1 MRLFGILLTF
11 FCLVAGGAYVYFGA
25 QDYKGRQETNA
36 RVLRHLIL
44 LQGLPAE
51 GADFSPE
58 DETPF
63 EVRLTT
69 GESSR
74 TVSKKLVENYFK
86 DNAAAPPAT
95 DTATAP
101 AVPLGGTEAVLNQV
115 AELKRVR
122 ALLKAEL
129 EKVKDAP
136 AQKIALLVRSD
147 PAGAGGATGAG
158 WLLLHAETMNER
170 IEYQDWAAPT
180 KIEAVDEKTKGQ
192 ERAKTPSEVADD
204 AERLVHALDRKFY
217 RVAPKLYESADAALS
232 PAKWAA
238 LQGQPEGVAQL
249 PVSTDDADRRARLA
263 HLLVHL
269 DRDSAWQRRVAVV
282 VGLRRYVA
290 AVATQASRFREM
302 RDQVDLPV
310 AADQATFQRGQDALI
325 SEALIQSARART
337 TAEARNKAESQLV
350 SAKAAVEQRQTQID
364 DLEAS
369 LKKVRAEV
377 DQLLVR
383 QTAVEAD
390 LFEIQREVSLTL
402 EEVYRLE
409 ALLVEAERE
418 RYGLSPRP

>member
-1 MRLFGILLTF
+1 M
-11 FCLVAGGAYVYFGA
+11 
-25 QDYKGRQETNA
+25 
-36 RVLRHLIL
+36 
-44 LQGLPAE
+44 
-51 GADFSPE
+51 
-58 DETPF
+58 
-63 EVRLTT
+63 
-69 GESSR
+69 
-74 TVSKKLVENYFK
+74 
-86 DNAAAPPAT
+86 
-95 DTATAP
+95 
-101 AVPLGGTEAVLNQV
+101 
-115 AELKRVR
+115 
-122 ALLKAEL
+122 
-129 EKVKDAP
+129 
-136 AQKIALLVRSD
+136 
-147 PAGAGGATGAG
+147 
-158 WLLLHAETMNER
+158 
-170 IEYQDWAAPT
+170 
-180 KIEAVDEKTKGQ
+180 
-192 ERAKTPSEVADD
+192 
-204 AERLVHALDRKFY
+204 
-217 RVAPKLYESADAALS
+217 
-232 PAKWAA
+232 
-238 LQGQPEGVAQL
+238 
-249 PVSTDDADRRARLA
+249 
-263 HLLVHL
+263 
-269 DRDSAWQRRVAVV
+269 AVV
-282 VGLRRYVA
+282 VGLRRYVT